1 MMSSL
6 RVLTVHL
13 LGGSLLLPLLLLLT
27 AVCEAQYYDDVTSSP
42 EDGLDYNATFDY
54 SFFSNSSSEDLE
66 RFIDELE
73 GVKEDGEEGEVVA
86 SVTTATAFR
95 RTTERSK
102 DTVDN
107 SASLLVS
114 LDLRKLLWTSMFLM
128 ALNLQQL

>member
-13 LGGSLLLPLLLLLT
+13 LGGSLLLPLLLLT
-27 AVCEAQYYDDVTSSP
+27 AVCEAQYYDDITPSP

-54 SFFSNSSSEDLE
+54 SFFSNSSSEDLD

-73 GVKEDGEEGEVVA
+73 GEKEDREEEEVVV

-95 RTTERSK
+95 KTTERSK

-107 SASLLVS
+107 GASLLVS